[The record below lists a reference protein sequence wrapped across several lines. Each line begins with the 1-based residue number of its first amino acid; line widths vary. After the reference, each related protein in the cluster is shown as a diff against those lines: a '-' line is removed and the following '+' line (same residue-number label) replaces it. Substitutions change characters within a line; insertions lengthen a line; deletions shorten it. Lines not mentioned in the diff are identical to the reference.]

1 MQVSNQYIEILK
13 NNGINIEEN
22 SIYPIYKV
30 SYSSGAIIRF
40 IDENKGIVIRSSFG
54 GIARR
59 GKHSSNLINHNRTD
73 HWRDLTNEE
82 YETYVKGTEFE

>member
-54 GIARR
+54 DLMRK
-59 GKHSSNLINHNRTD
+59 GKHYSSLINHYRED

-82 YETYVKGTEFE
+82 YDIYVKRKEFE

>member
-1 MQVSNQYIEILK
+1 MSNQYIEILK

-30 SYSSGAIIRF
+30 SYSSRAIIRF
-40 IDENKGIVIRSSFG
+40 TDENKGIVIRSPFG
-54 GIARR
+54 NLMIK
-59 GKHSSNLINHNRTD
+59 GKHYSSLVNHNRED

-82 YETYVKGTEFE
+82 YETYVKGKEFE

>member
-1 MQVSNQYIEILK
+1 MSNQYIDILK

-30 SYSSGAIIRF
+30 LYRNGAIIRF
-40 IDENKGIVIRSSFG
+40 TDKNKGIVIRSSSG
-54 GIARR
+54 DLTKK
-59 GKHSSNLINHNRTD
+59 GKHSNNWVNHNRTD

-82 YETYVKGTEFE
+82 YETYVKGKEFE